1 MSYQFKMEKVLEFK
15 TNVEKTKVEDYVKI
29 NIKLSK
35 EMDYLNEIET
45 LYQDKNKKKGM
56 DLSELKMQFLYK
68 EKLKDQLQSQK
79 EKVDEITINLEYARG
94 HLIEARKDRKIMEK
108 LKDKDKEKFESDVF
122 YQEQKEL
129 DDISVMK
136 FNK

>member
-35 EMDYLNEIET
+35 EMDYLSEIET

-79 EKVDEITINLEYARG
+79 KKVDEITIHLEDARG

-136 FNK
+136 FAK

>member
-15 TNVEKTKVEDYVKI
+15 TNVEKNKVEDYVKI

-45 LYQDKNKKKGM
+45 LYQDKNKKKSM
-56 DLSELKMQFLYK
+56 DLRELKMQFLYK

-79 EKVDEITINLEYARG
+79 KKVDEITINLEHARG

-108 LKDKDKEKFESDVF
+108 LKDKDKEKFESDLF

-136 FNK
+136 FAK

>member
-35 EMDYLNEIET
+35 ELDYLSEIET
-45 LYQDKNKKKGM
+45 LYGDNKKKTGV
-56 DLSELKMQFLYK
+56 DISEMKMQFLYK
-68 EKLKDQLQSQK
+68 EKLKDQLHLQK
-79 EKVDEITINLEYARG
+79 KKVDEISTHLEHARG

-136 FNK
+136 FAK